1 MAKQRLPRHR
11 RLPEA
16 YIRVPTA
23 RTSNFTPIHVTQNAL
38 DQKIAALRRFT
49 RFFAQRLG
57 ALEAGPA
64 GSPYSATEVRVLAEL
79 AQYEHRTV
87 TALSRSLGL
96 DAGYLSRVIR
106 RLETTGIVIRTADSA
121 DHRQQPMSLTPAGR
135 TEVTTLDAITT
146 ARYASMVRM
155 LPAHIH
161 APLLDAMERIEG
173 AFGTDVPARD
183 PAPYLLRPH
192 RMGDVSVVVPRSIA
206 SAIEEFDVGGSYE
219 TVMLG
224 AAAHFLERFDAER
237 ECVWIAERNGV
248 PVGCVFVRRVSEQS
262 AELLLLHVESQA
274 RGIGI
279 GRRLISEAIAF
290 ATRAGYGTLQLEM
303 LDVMKTARLLFHA
316 AGFRHVSEA
325 ADARFGRALQRQL
338 WRMVL
343 RGERPEE

>member
-1 MAKQRLPRHR
+1 M
-11 RLPEA
+11 
-16 YIRVPTA
+16 
-23 RTSNFTPIHVTQNAL
+23 TQNAL
-38 DQKIAALRRFT
+38 EQKIAALRRFT

-106 RLETTGIVIRTADSA
+106 RLETTGIVVKTADSA

-135 TEVTTLDAITT
+135 TEVATLDAITT

-155 LPAHIH
+155 LPPHIH

-173 AFGTDVPARD
+173 AFGSDVPARD

-192 RMGDVSVVVPRSIA
+192 RLGDVSLVAQRSIA
-206 SAIEEFDVGGSYE
+206 SAMEEFDVGGSYE
-219 TVMLG
+219 TAMLG
-224 AAAHFLERFDAER
+224 AAAQFLEQFHAER
-237 ECVWIAERNGV
+237 ECVSIAERNDA
-248 PVGCVFVRRVSEQS
+248 PVGSVFVRQVSGEA

-290 ATRAGYGTLQLEM
+290 ATRAGYSTLQLDM

-316 AGFRHVSEA
+316 AGFRHVSEEA
-325 ADARFGRALQRQL
+325 EPRFGRAVQRQR
-338 WRMVL
+338 WQVAL
-343 RGERPEE
+343 RGERSEE

>member
-1 MAKQRLPRHR
+1 M
-11 RLPEA
+11 
-16 YIRVPTA
+16 PTA
-23 RTSNFTPIHVTQNAL
+23 RIIHSPQSHVTQHSL
-38 DQKIAALRRFT
+38 DQKIVALRRFT

-106 RLETTGIVIRTADSA
+106 RLETTGIVIKTADSA
-121 DHRQQPMSLTPAGR
+121 DNRQQPLSLSPAGR

-161 APLLDAMERIEG
+161 EPLLDAMERVEG
-173 AFGTDVPARD
+173 AFGVDVPGRD
-183 PAPYLLRPH
+183 PTPYLLRPH
-192 RMGDVSVVVPRSIA
+192 RIGDVSFVTQRSIA
-206 SAIEEFDVGGSYE
+206 SAIEEFEFGGSYE
-219 TVMLG
+219 AVMLS
-224 AAAHFLERFDAER
+224 AAAQILERFDAER
-237 ECVWIAERNGV
+237 DCVWIAERNGV
-248 PVGCVFVRRVSEQS
+248 PVGSVFVRGVEGQA

-290 ATRAGYGTLQLEM
+290 ATRAGYSTLELEM
-303 LDVMKTARLLFHA
+303 YDVMKTARLLFHA
-316 AGFRHVSEA
+316 AGFRHVSEEPE
-325 ADARFGRALQRQL
+325 ARFGRSVERQL
-338 WRMVL
+338 WRVTL
-343 RGERPEE
+343 RGHGDAGL